1 MIYFILT
8 VGVLFYLIY
17 TLNFALKFSKMD
29 TCFSDRQKLTHE
41 ILIWLIPFIWIV
53 IVKTIIKP
61 TPGSHDYKRK
71 DEDGGFYESGLG
83 G

>member
-8 VGVLFYLIY
+8 VGTLFYLAY
-17 TLNFALKFSKMD
+17 TLNFALRFRKMD
-29 TCFSDRQKLTHE
+29 TCFTDRQKLVHE
-41 ILIWLIPFIWIV
+41 ILIWLIPFFWIV
-53 IVKTIIKP
+53 IVKTLMTP
-61 TPGSHDYKRK
+61 TPGSHDYKKK